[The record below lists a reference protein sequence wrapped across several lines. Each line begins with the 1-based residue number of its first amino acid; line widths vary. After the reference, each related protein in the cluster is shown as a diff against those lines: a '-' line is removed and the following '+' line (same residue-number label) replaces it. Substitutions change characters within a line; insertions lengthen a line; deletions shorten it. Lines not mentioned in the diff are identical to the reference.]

1 MFILT
6 QFLLF
11 ARYEEVAQLKK
22 TSIKSLESG
31 DLEISF
37 AQAKNY
43 NFWDCKT
50 SCMAKISGGGFDP
63 VQVIKS

>member
-11 ARYEEVAQLKK
+11 ARYEEVAQLKN

-31 DLEISF
+31 DLVSF
-37 AQAKNY
+37 VQAKNY
-43 NFWDCKT
+43 NIWDCKT
-50 SCMAKISGGGFDP
+50 PCIAKNSGGGFDP